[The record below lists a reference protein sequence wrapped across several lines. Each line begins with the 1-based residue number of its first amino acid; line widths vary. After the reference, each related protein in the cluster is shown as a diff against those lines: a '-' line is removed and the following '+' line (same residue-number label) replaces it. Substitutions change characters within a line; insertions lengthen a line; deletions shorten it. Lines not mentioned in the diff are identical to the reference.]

1 MMSRST
7 GLERFHAQDRCDP
20 LVWSLLP
27 MGIWMAALSG
37 SVAVESVPAAVIL
50 SIIGGVAGSQLFVI
64 GHDAC
69 HGSLTKSRLL
79 NALIGRMAFVP
90 SAHSFSLWAYFHNG
104 LHHNFTNL
112 RGHDFVW
119 TPLSPDEFSRLSKV
133 RQFMECIYRH
143 PTGAGFGLYYAIELW
158 RRRLAWPTRIVPRR
172 VAPSAYADVATTV
185 TTWLLV
191 GSPTALLFELDVLE
205 FLGGMALFAGVSL
218 MIITW
223 AIGFVVYF
231 NHTHPRLKWYGMR
244 GAMARRVLPRG
255 RGLPR
260 HVQRHLVVCAA
271 QCRHEPYAPPSGHA
285 HPRAPSGGRRDA
297 PGVRHRYAPPVLALD
312 RGAPLRGDETLRAV

>member
-1 MMSRST
+1 
-7 GLERFHAQDRCDP
+7 
-20 LVWSLLP
+20 
-27 MGIWMAALSG
+27 MG
-37 SVAVESVPAAVIL
+37 
-50 SIIGGVAGSQLFVI
+50 
-64 GHDAC
+64 C
-69 HGSLTKSRLL
+69 T
-79 NALIGRMAFVP
+79 
-90 SAHSFSLWAYFHNG
+90 
-104 LHHNFTNL
+104 HNFTNL

-143 PTGAGFGLYYAIELW
+143 PTGAGIGLYYAIELW

-191 GSPTALLFELDVLE
+191 GGATALLFDLDVLR

-218 MIITW
+218 IIITW

-231 NHTHPRLKWYGMR
+231 NHTHPRLKWYGCAAQWR
-244 GAMARRVLPRG
+244 EEFSQEAGACHVTFRRD
-255 RGLPR
+255 
-260 HVQRHLVVCAA
+260 LVVCAA
-271 QCRHEPYAPPSGHA
+271 QCRHEPHAPPSGHA

-312 RGAPLRGDETLRAV
+312 PGAPLRGDETLWAV